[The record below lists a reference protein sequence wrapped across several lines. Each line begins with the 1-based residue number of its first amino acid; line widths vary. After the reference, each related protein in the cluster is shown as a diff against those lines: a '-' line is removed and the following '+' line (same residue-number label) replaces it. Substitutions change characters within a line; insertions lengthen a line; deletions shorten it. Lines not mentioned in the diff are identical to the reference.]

1 MQEELEINSQLER
14 HTPEGLP
21 PPFEEENKLER
32 HTPEGL
38 PPPSEENKELIATTN
53 QQTNLKYKKK
63 EKGFKPTGI
72 YSRSKIHKN
81 IILPITS
88 IGNNIQS
95 VIEKNIK
102 QMYEGIC
109 IVEGYIKPN
118 STKIITYSSGLIKG
132 DTILFDVVFE
142 CDVCFPV
149 EGMHISCIAKNIT
162 KAGIRA
168 ESAIEKPSPIVVF
181 IARDHNYSN
190 NYFSEIKEGDKFNAR
205 VIGQRFELKDKYIS
219 IIAEIIN
226 PKNDYKKGKSKDLN
240 FKQKIIIEE

>member
-1 MQEELEINSQLER
+1 MQEEIQINS
-14 HTPEGLP
+14 
-21 PPFEEENKLER
+21 EEQSKLI
-32 HTPEGL
+32 
-38 PPPSEENKELIATTN
+38 EESSKLIDEQNKEIVTNIN
-53 QQTNLKYKKK
+53 QQTNLKNKKK

-81 IILPITS
+81 IILPITT

-95 VIEKNIK
+95 VIEKSIK

-118 STKIITYSSGLIKG
+118 STKIITYSSGLIRG
-132 DTILFDVVFE
+132 DAILFDVVFE

-168 ESAIEKPSPIVVF
+168 ESAVENPSPIIVF
-181 IARDHNYSN
+181 VARDHNYSN
-190 NYFSEIKEGDKFNAR
+190 DYFSEIKEGDKFNAR

-226 PKNDYKKGKSKDLN
+226 PKNDFKKSKQKEGN
-240 FKQKIIIEE
+240 YKQKLIIEE

>member
-1 MQEELEINSQLER
+1 MQEEIETNQQIQTED
-14 HTPEGLP
+14 
-21 PPFEEENKLER
+21 
-32 HTPEGL
+32 
-38 PPPSEENKELIATTN
+38 ENKEVNAKTTLSPHTLSDPAPLTEDENNEPITNN
-53 QQTNLKYKKK
+53 QQINLKYKKK

-88 IGNNIQS
+88 IGNSIQS

-102 QMYEGIC
+102 QTYEGIC

-168 ESAIEKPSPIVVF
+168 ESAIENPSPIVVF

-190 NYFSEIKEGDKFNAR
+190 DYFSEIKEGDKFNAR

-226 PKNDYKKGKSKDLN
+226 PKNDYKKGKSKEN
-240 FKQKIIIEE
+240 YKQKLIIEE